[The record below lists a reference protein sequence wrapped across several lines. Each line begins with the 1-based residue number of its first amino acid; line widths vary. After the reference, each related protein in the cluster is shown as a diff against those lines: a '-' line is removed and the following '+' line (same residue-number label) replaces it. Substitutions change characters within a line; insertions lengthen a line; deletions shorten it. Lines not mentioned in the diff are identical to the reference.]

1 VQLKNMPL
9 YVLFLRQSEK
19 SKEGAI
25 FSIVFAHV
33 SFRPCHV
40 KNKRRH
46 FIFLCVGWCKK
57 SILSLGQCSGTFGAL
72 PRRYH
77 SAIFILMTEDGV
89 MIKTLL
95 ASSGVLALVLG
106 SGTASAVTVF
116 TDRGLF
122 EAAVGPLTTETF
134 DNPIATAPTIM
145 FDGGIT
151 STKSSDGIPPT
162 LNRVDSGVF
171 SGFVARDDF
180 RNISFTFPTPIFAFG
195 ADFSDLESL
204 FVSGLFD
211 SSSQTLSVSNA
222 IGGSSGFFGLFS
234 SSAFT
239 QILFTTNAGVVLF
252 PGGSPLGGDSFDVDN
267 LSVSSAA
274 ISAVPIPGALPLF
287 AAGIGAMGF
296 MGWRKKRK
304 A

>member
-1 VQLKNMPL
+1 M
-9 YVLFLRQSEK
+9 
-19 SKEGAI
+19 
-25 FSIVFAHV
+25 
-33 SFRPCHV
+33 
-40 KNKRRH
+40 
-46 FIFLCVGWCKK
+46 
-57 SILSLGQCSGTFGAL
+57 
-72 PRRYH
+72 
-77 SAIFILMTEDGV
+77 

-95 ASSGVLALVLG
+95 ATSGVVALVLT
-106 SGTASAVTVF
+106 SGTASAITVF
-116 TDRGLF
+116 SDRTLF

-134 DNPIATAPTIM
+134 DNTIGTAPTIM

-162 LNRVDSGVF
+162 LNRVEFGVF

-180 RNISFTFPTPIFAFG
+180 RNISFTFPDPIFAFG
-195 ADFSDLESL
+195 ADFKDVESL

-211 SSSQTLSVSNA
+211 NSNETLSISDTIA
-222 IGGSSGFFGLFS
+222 GSAGFFGLS
-234 SSAFT
+234 SSNAFT

-267 LSVSSAA
+267 LSVSTSAA
-274 ISAVPIPGALPLF
+274 VSPVPLPAALPLL

-296 MGWRKKRK
+296 MGWRKRRK